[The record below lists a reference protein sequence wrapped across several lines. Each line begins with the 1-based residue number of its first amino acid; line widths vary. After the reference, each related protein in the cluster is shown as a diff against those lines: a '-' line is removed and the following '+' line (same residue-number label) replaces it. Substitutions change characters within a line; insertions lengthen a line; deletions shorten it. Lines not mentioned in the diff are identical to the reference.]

1 MIVLMLALQFTHR
14 TDKIYKHVYFHHS
27 PIDREIGIAYAIM
40 YHVSVCV
47 CVFVPCVC
55 VLKANVY
62 LSTALVTTKEI
73 ACEMEISQQ
82 HALYELIRSWIDVC
96 QNRWNKK
103 NTSPSGNFK
112 PNG

>member
-47 CVFVPCVC
+47 CVCAVCVC
-55 VLKANVY
+55 VKGKR
-62 LSTALVTTKEI
+62 LSI
-73 ACEMEISQQ
+73 HSACNHQ
-82 HALYELIRSWIDVC
+82 R
-96 QNRWNKK
+96 NRL
-103 NTSPSGNFK
+103 
-112 PNG
+112 